1 MFTDVSRRRF
11 TSVRAF
17 SILRRE
23 GQQRICPAS
32 LWYSSMLCHTTQSN
46 LKTRVTE
53 EGREDGGREGGREG
67 EFPPTVYPSRAHR
80 DVRSVAVV
88 LFRRFAVVDR
98 YLVSVICKP
107 SKHSSKQI
115 TALIVVLRI
124 FFRVQRI
131 RVNARR
137 CCVYCWL
144 GWTKRRH
151 FSNPE

>member
-1 MFTDVSRRRF
+1 MPHYPVQFED
-11 TSVRAF
+11 
-17 SILRRE
+17 E
-23 GQQRICPAS
+23 GDG
-32 LWYSSMLCHTTQSN
+32 
-46 LKTRVTE
+46 
-53 EGREDGGREGGREG
+53 GRKGGWKEGGREGGREG

-137 CCVYCWL
+137 CCVYC
-144 GWTKRRH
+144 
-151 FSNPE
+151 